1 MGNTLG
7 ELIRNEAPLV
17 MGIINC
23 TPDSFYEG
31 SRREAVADALST
43 ARMMIR
49 EGAHILDIGGESSRP
64 GSAYIAVEEELRR
77 VVPVIEAI
85 RKESDILISVD
96 TRKAPVARAAVEAG
110 ADIINDISALA
121 DDPELGPFA
130 AEKNLPLILMHMKG
144 TPETMQ
150 DNPTY
155 DDVVP
160 TVKRAL
166 LQAADRALSAGVKR
180 ENIILD
186 PGIGFG
192 KRQED
197 NLDLLR
203 GIKELKKA
211 GYPLLIGLSRKAF
224 LGNITGRDAH
234 GRMAGTLAANLYS
247 ALEGADIL
255 RVHDVPET
263 VDALKV
269 IKALL

>member
-1 MGNTLG
+1 MEKTLG

-23 TPDSFYEG
+23 TPDSFYER
-31 SRREAVADALST
+31 SRSEAVEDALNT

-64 GSAYIAVEEELRR
+64 GSAYVAAEEELKR

-96 TRKAPVARAAVEAG
+96 TRKAPVARAAVKAG

-121 DDPELGPFA
+121 DDPELGSFA
-130 AEKNLPLILMHMKG
+130 AEKNLPVILMHMRG

-150 DNPTY
+150 DNPFY
-155 DDVVP
+155 DDVVA
-160 TVKRAL
+160 TVKSEL
-166 LQAADRALSAGVKR
+166 LDAADRAIAAGIKR

-192 KRQED
+192 KRQKD
-197 NLDLLR
+197 NLDLLK

-211 GYPLLIGLSRKAF
+211 GYPLLIGLSRKRF
-224 LGNITGRDAH
+224 IGNITGREAA

-247 ALEGADIL
+247 AMEGAEIL

-263 VDALKV
+263 VDTLKM